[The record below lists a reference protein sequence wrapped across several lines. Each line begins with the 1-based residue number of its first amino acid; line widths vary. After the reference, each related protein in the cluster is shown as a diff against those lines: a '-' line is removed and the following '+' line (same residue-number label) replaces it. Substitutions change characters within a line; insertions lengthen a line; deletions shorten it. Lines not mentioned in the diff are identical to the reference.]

1 MWIFITLI
9 SAFGLGLAEHVHS
22 SESREAKAA
31 FSSNTSTT
39 ITAQKMTV
47 RNQDSKAVFEG
58 AVVLI
63 KGSLVVHSDRM
74 VVSFRPA
81 DTEGKEKSNGDR
93 SGGRGTAEGS
103 GRKREAIPAMSN
115 RAVSMIEAIG
125 RVRIE
130 KDDGQATCQ
139 KAVYYQDEEKI
150 VLTGDPVAWQKG
162 TRVSGK
168 RITMF
173 LAEDRSVVEGGSRVT
188 IEGEAGGR

>member
-1 MWIFITLI
+1 MSTWRFIALI
-9 SAFGLGLAEHVHS
+9 SVLGLWPEGHAYSSELRETKAAHS
-22 SESREAKAA
+22 STA
-31 FSSNTSTT
+31 STT

-47 RNQDSKAVFEG
+47 RNQDSKAIFEG

-81 DTEGKEKSNGDR
+81 ETGGKEKSDEAQAEP
-93 SGGRGTAEGS
+93 SGQ
-103 GRKREAIPAMSN
+103 KREAMPSVSN
-115 RAVSMIEAIG
+115 RSVSMIEATG
-125 RVRIE
+125 RVKIE
-130 KDDGQATCQ
+130 KDDGRATCQ

-150 VLTGDPVAWQKG
+150 VLTGDPVAWQQG

-173 LAEDRSVVEGGSRVT
+173 LAEDRSVVEGGSHVT
-188 IEGEAGGR
+188 IEGEAGVQ